1 MRIIPSLLL
10 VTVILQIQGCAYN
23 SQQARLI
30 PSIQSTR
37 SSIGSNTT
45 VALQIADERPSRVL
59 GRRADTFGPAAEI
72 SAAQELDDVMRIEL
86 AKALRDNGFKVVDAK
101 EGANAVLKLEIR
113 HFEYTM
119 SQGWNFGLHVT
130 GAVKAVA
137 LKEGKAYEK
146 LYRSAVEE
154 RVFVVPTAEINEAV
168 INRGLSKLLN
178 ELLADERL
186 FKSLSGH

>member
-1 MRIIPSLLL
+1 MRLIPSLLL
-10 VTVILQIQGCAYN
+10 VTAILQIQGCAYN
-23 SQQARLI
+23 PQQAKLV
-30 PSIQSTR
+30 PSVQSIK

-45 VALQIADERPSRVL
+45 VALLIADERPSRVL
-59 GRRADTFGPAAEI
+59 GRRADTYGPAAEI

-86 AKALRDNGFKVVDAK
+86 AKALRDKGFKVVDAQ
-101 EGANAVLKLEIR
+101 EGADAVLKLEIR

-178 ELLADERL
+178 ELLADESL
-186 FKSLSGH
+186 FKSLAGH